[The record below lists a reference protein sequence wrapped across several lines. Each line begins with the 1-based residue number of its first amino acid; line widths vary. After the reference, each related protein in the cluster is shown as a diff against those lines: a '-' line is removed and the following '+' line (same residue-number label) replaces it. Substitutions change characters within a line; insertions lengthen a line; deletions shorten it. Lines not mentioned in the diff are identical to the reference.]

1 MSRWSRNS
9 DGRVLYFKD
18 VQCEQCHKMFEATRS
33 DAKFCGDNCR
43 QASRRNYL
51 AIDRIGSDTIQLIEQ
66 LESLAGQDIDKRS
79 KWTAQKQLMR
89 IKEAL
94 KV

>member
-1 MSRWSRNS
+1 MSRWSRNAE
-9 DGRVLYFKD
+9 GRVLYFKD
-18 VQCEQCHKMFEATRS
+18 VQCEQCHKTFEAQRS
-33 DAKFCGDNCR
+33 DAKFCSANCR
-43 QASRRNYL
+43 QASKRKYL
-51 AIDRIGSDTIQLIEQ
+51 AINKMADDAISLIEQ